1 MSNSI
6 YFLRHAETKI
16 DRRKSVRNWDL
27 TEAGTLSS
35 MELAKSQVFSKIEG
49 IVHSSE
55 NKAKQT
61 ADFIANETGA
71 ETYVLEEFDE
81 LKRNHKGF
89 LENEE
94 YRARVRLTLTDWE
107 NNVPDWES
115 GEDALARFIDGVR
128 RTNMMF
134 HNKNVLV
141 VSHGLVLTLY
151 FSALTHF
158 WKIAYERWAQLKFL
172 SWGLVR
178 DDRVLI
184 DIV

>member
-6 YFLRHAETKI
+6 YLLRHAETKI

-27 TEAGTLSS
+27 TEAGRISS

-55 NKAKQT
+55 NKAKET

-71 ETYVLEEFDE
+71 ETYVLDEFDE

-89 LENEE
+89 LTNEE
-94 YRARVRLTLTDWE
+94 YRARVREALTNWE
-107 NNVPDWES
+107 QPVQDWES
-115 GEDALARFIDGVR
+115 GEDALARFMDGVR

-134 HNKNVLV
+134 HNKNILV
-141 VSHGLVLTLY
+141 VSHGLVLTLC

-158 WKIAYERWAQLKFL
+158 RKIAYERWAQLKFL

-178 DDRVLI
+178 DDKVLI

>member
-1 MSNSI
+1 
-6 YFLRHAETKI
+6 
-16 DRRKSVRNWDL
+16 
-27 TEAGTLSS
+27 

-49 IVHSSE
+49 IVHSNE
-55 NKAKQT
+55 NKAKLT
-61 ADFIANETGA
+61 ADFIAKETGA
-71 ETYVLEEFDE
+71 ETYVLDEFDE

-89 LENEE
+89 LTDEE
-94 YRARVRLTLTDWE
+94 YRARVRETLTNWE
-107 NNVPDWES
+107 QPVQDWES
-115 GEDALARFIDGVR
+115 GEDALARFMDGVR

-134 HNKNVLV
+134 HNKNVLI

-158 WKIAYERWAQLKFL
+158 WKIAYERWVQLKFL
-172 SWGLVR
+172 SWGLVK

>member
-6 YFLRHAETKI
+6 YLLRHAETKI

-27 TEAGTLSS
+27 TEAGELSS
-35 MELAKSQVFSKIEG
+35 LDLAKSQVFSKIEG
-49 IVHSSE
+49 IVYSSE

-71 ETYVLEEFDE
+71 DTYVLDLFND

-89 LENEE
+89 FSNKE
-94 YRARVRLTLTDWE
+94 YRARVRETLTNWE
-107 NNVPDWES
+107 QPVQDWES
-115 GEDALARFIDGVR
+115 SDDALSRFMDGIR

-134 HNKNVLV
+134 HNKNILV

-151 FSALTHF
+151 FSTLTHF
-158 WKIAYERWAQLKFL
+158 RKIAYERWAQLKFL

-178 DDRVLI
+178 DDKVLI

>member
-6 YFLRHAETKI
+6 YLLRHAETKI
-16 DRRKSVRNWDL
+16 DRRKSARNWDL
-27 TEAGTLSS
+27 TEAGRLSALD
-35 MELAKSQVFSKIEG
+35 LAKSQAFSKIEG

-55 NKAKQT
+55 KKAKQT
-61 ADFIANETGA
+61 ADFIAAETGA
-71 ETYVLEEFDE
+71 ETYVLDEFDE

-89 LENEE
+89 LATED
-94 YRARVRLTLTDWE
+94 YRKLVREALTNWE
-107 NNVPDWES
+107 KPVQDWES
-115 GEDALARFIDGVR
+115 GEDALTRFMDGIR

-134 HNKNVLV
+134 YNKNILV
-141 VSHGLVLTLY
+141 VSHGLILTLY

-178 DDRVLI
+178 DDKVLI

>member
-1 MSNSI
+1 M
-6 YFLRHAETKI
+6 

-27 TEAGTLSS
+27 TEAGRLSS

-55 NKAKQT
+55 NKAKET

-71 ETYVLEEFDE
+71 ETYVLDEFDE

-89 LENEE
+89 LTNEE
-94 YRARVRLTLTDWE
+94 YRGRVREALTNWE
-107 NNVPDWES
+107 QPVSDWES
-115 GEDALARFIDGVR
+115 GEDALTRFMDGIR

-134 HNKNVLV
+134 HNKNILV

-151 FSALTHF
+151 FSSLTHF
-158 WKIAYERWAQLKFL
+158 QKIAYERWAQLKFL

-178 DDRVLI
+178 DGHVLI